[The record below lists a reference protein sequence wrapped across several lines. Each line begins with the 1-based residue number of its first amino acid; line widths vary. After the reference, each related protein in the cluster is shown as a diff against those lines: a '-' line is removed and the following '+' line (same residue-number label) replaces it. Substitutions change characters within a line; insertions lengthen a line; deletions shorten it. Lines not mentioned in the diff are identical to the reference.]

1 MLGPKKKST
10 NRLSG
15 LFSKGSSDSQETAS
29 TKTKASTPSESTGRL
44 SKVRNRLSSATH
56 LAPDYPRPSSP
67 STPRHVSAPTAIQPV
82 ESKDAIANLAP
93 LEPPPPIGGGG
104 PGSRPASPSRSGSRP
119 GTPSGDSASEGNLKK
134 LRRKSNLFGSSR
146 IDLAAA
152 GAATQEQPPAWI
164 VGLKGKVPYNLAP
177 LLSGE
182 KVGRSVAETEYK
194 RIC

>member
-1 MLGPKKKST
+1 
-10 NRLSG
+10 
-15 LFSKGSSDSQETAS
+15 
-29 TKTKASTPSESTGRL
+29 
-44 SKVRNRLSSATH
+44 
-56 LAPDYPRPSSP
+56 
-67 STPRHVSAPTAIQPV
+67 
-82 ESKDAIANLAP
+82 
-93 LEPPPPIGGGG
+93 
-104 PGSRPASPSRSGSRP
+104 
-119 GTPSGDSASEGNLKK
+119 LKK

-182 KVGRSVAETEYK
+182 KVGRRVAETEYK